1 MSTDPRSQKLKD
13 KLAEIALVHTSKKLQ
28 ELLLSVEGLKWM
40 GYTES
45 METPFP
51 PSSFWQRIIR
61 IDAEPYAKIPKT
73 TPDAELSLW
82 LMECVRQLKLGS
94 SCYLSVGGF
103 NQLPWARIQIEVSNN
118 WLLTLWNRGIREF
131 VVLSFDQSSM
141 LGITQEEWYY
151 FAYLETI

>member
-73 TPDAELSLW
+73 TTDAEL
-82 LMECVRQLKLGS
+82 
-94 SCYLSVGGF
+94 
-103 NQLPWARIQIEVSNN
+103 
-118 WLLTLWNRGIREF
+118 
-131 VVLSFDQSSM
+131 
-141 LGITQEEWYY
+141 
-151 FAYLETI
+151 